1 MVARTKEEVEH
12 HNTTNEKGRK
22 RRNGKDSIVISHRT
36 GSVDEDLGGVL
47 SGFTMTQKRNKRN
60 RIDPISDFTEQ
71 IEDREESKSDAPV
84 LEDTSGSASEIN
96 EAINRRKGKI
106 ILPPLEIDESVV
118 RKKMKDM
125 DESILST
132 ADTLSNEDYKILS
145 KWKREFIRSE
155 PSNPKSH
162 KSTVNNRKKSFQV
175 HHSINREITDP
186 IDFEEFSKIT
196 EDIYAGRGLFLSH
209 EDKEL
214 DKFTG
219 WYDKK
224 RQGPSKGTL
233 IRLYNKLMKIQR
245 EEWKT
250 VKDKFSEASIDME
263 YSLIYG
269 FMQVWTMSRYF

>member
-1 MVARTKEEVEH
+1 MK
-12 HNTTNEKGRK
+12 
-22 RRNGKDSIVISHRT
+22 
-36 GSVDEDLGGVL
+36 LVL
-47 SGFTMTQKRNKRN
+47 F
-60 RIDPISDFTEQ
+60 D
-71 IEDREESKSDAPV
+71 DREESKSDAPV

-132 ADTLSNEDYKILS
+132 VDTLSNEDYKILS